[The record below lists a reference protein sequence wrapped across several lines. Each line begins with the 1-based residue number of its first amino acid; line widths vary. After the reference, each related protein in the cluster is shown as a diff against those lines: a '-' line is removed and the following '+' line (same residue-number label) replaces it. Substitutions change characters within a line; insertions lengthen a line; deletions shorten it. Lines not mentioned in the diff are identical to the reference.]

1 LWEVI
6 WYKNAWFLIGCNV
19 YGEIIKI
26 QGSVPPKLDVPE
38 LTITA
43 GELSTM
49 AKSLDQ
55 IAYQLSCQNKE
66 KTSKKKILADPIIAE
81 LSEKR
86 NDQLGII
93 IQFKHILSS
102 FGEMCSA
109 ESIQTVEAAQNRFNA
124 LSQQIAD
131 RQKELLG
138 AAETPSQAG

>member
-1 LWEVI
+1 
-6 WYKNAWFLIGCNV
+6 
-19 YGEIIKI
+19 
-26 QGSVPPKLDVPE
+26 
-38 LTITA
+38 
-43 GELSTM
+43 M